1 MARMRWGLAAAVCAA
16 FSAVAAVPAGAANRV
31 EVIAELGPPPL
42 ARAVA
47 SSRVLKPTAR
57 LDLAAPLCRGYRA
70 ELAQAQAR
78 VAQRIRAAIPGAEV
92 RWRYTVTL
100 DGLAVV
106 LPARDVARLRRIP
119 GVVRV
124 DGNSRFVAQDTAN
137 VTAVKAPLIWGPDLA
152 TAGQGVKIG
161 IIDDGIDQSH
171 PYFGAQGFVAP
182 AGYPLGQKAY
192 TTGKVIVARS
202 FWPPS
207 LKTAAAREP
216 FETGLSAH
224 GTHVAGIAAGDY
236 ATRTPGGVSLSG
248 IAPRAFLGN
257 YKVYSRPDLGD
268 GLNGNAPEV
277 VAGIEAAVADG
288 MDVINLSLGE
298 VEIDPRRDVV
308 ARALDAAAD
317 AGVVPVAAAG
327 NDFADFGHGSIIS
340 PSSAAKAIS
349 VAAADVSQGRPAISW
364 FSSAGPTPVSLR
376 LKPDVTAPGSDI
388 VSSLPNK
395 EFGSLDGTSM
405 ASPHVAGAA
414 ALLLQRH
421 PDWTVEQVKSALTTT
436 GSPVY
441 ATAKSTV
448 EVPVTRE
455 GGGLIDISVADQP
468 LLFTAPTNLSFG
480 LVRPGQ
486 APARTL
492 VLSDA
497 GGGAGTW
504 SVTVDAQTSPPGTT
518 VTVPATAT
526 IPGRLVVTVHA
537 GASEGDAQ
545 GFVVLTQNGVRRR
558 VPYWAHVETPVL
570 AKLPVTPLTRPGT
583 YTGNDSGRVSRISSY
598 RYPDDPTGFG
608 IPIQLN
614 GPEQVFRIKLG
625 RAASNMGVAIVARA
639 PGSTITARLLYAGD
653 ENRLTGVAGLPL
665 DINPYSKRYDTPAP
679 VVGAIAPP
687 AGTYD
692 VVFDSRSLDTGGRF
706 TFRFWVDDF
715 KPPAVR
721 LLTPKLAAGALLRIG
736 ATDAG
741 SGVDPASLAVTVDGR
756 RVTAAFAKTSGIVV
770 VATTGL
776 AAGRHRLHVSVADYQ
791 ETKND
796 ENRGGPSLPNTATL
810 SGAFTI
816 R

>member
-1 MARMRWGLAAAVCAA
+1 MARMRWGLVAAVCAA
-16 FSAVAAVPAGAANRV
+16 FSAVAVGPAHAAGQV

-47 SSRVLKPTAR
+47 SSRVLKPTVRLDVSAPLSRGYR
-57 LDLAAPLCRGYRA
+57 LDLSR
-70 ELAQAQAR
+70 AQAR
-78 VAQRIRAAIPGAEV
+78 VAQRIRVAIPGAEI
-92 RWRYTVTL
+92 RWHYTVTL
-100 DGLAVV
+100 NGLAVA
-106 LPARDVARLRRIP
+106 LPAGDVGRLRRIP

-124 DGNSRFVAQDTAN
+124 DGNSLFVAQETTN
-137 VTAVKAPLIWGPDLA
+137 VTAVKAPLIWGPNLS

-161 IIDDGIDQSH
+161 ILDDGIDQSH
-171 PYFGAQGFVAP
+171 PYFSAQGFVAP
-182 AGYPLGQKAY
+182 AGYPLGQKAF

-207 LKTAAAREP
+207 LKTANAREP

-236 ATRTPGGVSLSG
+236 ATRTPGGVALSG
-248 IAPRAFLGN
+248 IAPRAYLGN

-277 VAGIEAAVADG
+277 VAGIEAAVKDG

-340 PSSAAKAIS
+340 PSAAAQAIS
-349 VAAADVSQGRPAISW
+349 VAAAVVNGTHPTISW
-364 FSSAGPTPVSLR
+364 FSSAGPSPLSLR

-395 EFGSLDGTSM
+395 QFGSLDGTSM

-414 ALLLQRH
+414 ALLVQRH
-421 PDWTVEQVKSALTTT
+421 PDWTVAQIKSALVTT
-436 GSPVY
+436 GGPVY
-441 ATAKSTV
+441 ATDKSTA

-455 GGGLIDISVADQP
+455 GGGLIDVSAADQP
-468 LLFTAPTNLSFG
+468 LLFTAPTSLSFG
-480 LVRPGQ
+480 LIRPGQ
-486 APARTL
+486 TPARTV
-492 VLSDA
+492 VLTDA
-497 GGGAGTW
+497 GGGAGSW
-504 SVTVDAQTSPPGTT
+504 SAAVDAQSSPPGTT

-526 IPGRLVVTVHA
+526 IPGRLVVTIHA

-545 GFVVLTQNGVRRR
+545 GFVVLTQNGVHRR

-570 AKLPVTPLTRPGT
+570 AKLRATPLTRPGT
-583 YTGNDSGRVSRISSY
+583 YTGTATGRSRINAY

-608 IPIQLN
+608 VPTQLD
-614 GPEQVFRIKLG
+614 GPERVFRIKLP

-653 ENRLTGVAGLPL
+653 ENRLTGAAGLPL

-687 AGTYD
+687 AGAYD
-692 VVFDSRSLDTGGRF
+692 VVFDSRSLDSGGRF
-706 TFRFWVDDF
+706 TFRYWVDDF
-715 KPPAVR
+715 KPPTVR
-721 LLTPKLAAGALLRIG
+721 LLTPTLAAGGLLRIR

-741 SGVDPASLAVTVDGR
+741 SGVDPASLTAAVDGH
-756 RVTAAFAKTSGIVV
+756 RVPVAFARTSGVLV
-770 VATTGL
+770 VATTSL
-776 AAGRHRLHVSVADYQ
+776 TAGRHRLRVSVADYQ

-796 ENRGGPSLPNTATL
+796 ENRGGPSLPNTTTL
-810 SGAFTI
+810 NAAFAI